1 MKLIALFSILLALP
15 FSASAYTY
23 HFVPNDGAFLAE
35 GEAGM
40 VSGSYEGTN
49 TKVEQSI
56 MIAAVRGGYGIGNG
70 MSLYADMNYITSST
84 DMTGAFLSKT
94 ESAGIKDFRLGL
106 KGATEG
112 ELEILY
118 AALLSIPSDSAQKEN
133 YDASPNTQ
141 SASSGRLT
149 FIPKIGFQWVLP
161 TMKMGVLIQKDFFT
175 ADGKAEVTQGGLL
188 FTGDK
193 KGGDTT
199 ATEIFIEGG
208 ITETMLAGF
217 LATYT
222 DSARSETIVR
232 NGFTTLTSTT
242 SASSYWTYQA
252 YGSFTINENMRLIP
266 AIAHWKYNGKT
277 IKNQQILGGSLA
289 LRMVF

>member
-133 YDASPNTQ
+133 YDASPNT
-141 SASSGRLT
+141 
-149 FIPKIGFQWVLP
+149 
-161 TMKMGVLIQKDFFT
+161 
-175 ADGKAEVTQGGLL
+175 
-188 FTGDK
+188 
-193 KGGDTT
+193 
-199 ATEIFIEGG
+199 
-208 ITETMLAGF
+208 
-217 LATYT
+217 
-222 DSARSETIVR
+222 
-232 NGFTTLTSTT
+232 
-242 SASSYWTYQA
+242 
-252 YGSFTINENMRLIP
+252 
-266 AIAHWKYNGKT
+266 
-277 IKNQQILGGSLA
+277 
-289 LRMVF
+289 